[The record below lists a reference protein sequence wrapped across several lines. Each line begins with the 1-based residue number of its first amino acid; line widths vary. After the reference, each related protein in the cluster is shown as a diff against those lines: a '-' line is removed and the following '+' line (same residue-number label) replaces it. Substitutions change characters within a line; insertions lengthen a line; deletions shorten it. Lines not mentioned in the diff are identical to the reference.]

1 MNIIFTL
8 TLLIYFFVSTKSSLS
23 LPDEI
28 METVEGSQEPI
39 STINEPQKNLLWLK
53 TLNPYY
59 INLGKRGNTRRNDV
73 FKAEDFR
80 LGIVLCFFKMHLI
93 FLAA

>member
-1 MNIIFTL
+1 MNIIFTS
-8 TLLIYFFVSTKSSLS
+8 TLLIYFFVSTKSSFS

-28 METVEGSQEPI
+28 METIEGSQEPI

-59 INLGKRGNTRRNDV
+59 INLGKRGNMKQNDV

-80 LGIVLCFFKMHLI
+80 LGIILCFFKMH
-93 FLAA
+93 